1 MAIKGLGVEPEFVLT
16 DKDQSEINAVRAVWP
31 QSKHQLCFWHT
42 LHAIKQR
49 LSQNKSTPAFYAATD
64 AMKSFN
70 FINKSFLPQS
80 QCPPGTK
87 VNITFLLS

>member
-16 DKDQSEINAVRAVWP
+16 DKDQSEINAVHAVWP